1 MCWSASCLLPSAQ
14 RPHHP
19 RQMDRLQR
27 SYIVLQALD
36 DFNAIVAE
44 VQLSQIHQV
53 LQTLDLGQPVA
64 LQEGEPRAVR
74 TA

>member
-1 MCWSASCLLPSAQ
+1 MLVSQLPAAQ
-14 RPHHP
+14 CPAP
-19 RQMDRLQR
+19 TPPQTDGETKR